1 MKTPALSHSLRASGF
16 SLAETVI
23 AVGITASTIVT
34 LVGMI
39 PLSLNTLHRSGVV
52 TAEARITQAIAADY
66 RMREWSE
73 VVQQQQE
80 GGCRDFSFDGQGTR
94 VKQGDASTIFTARV
108 TVSDALPLPGMQQT
122 NPRLKNVQ
130 ILVTSSPDAT
140 AAFTMPENCH
150 KAQTLVAQTDK
161 TAQSPPMAS
170 N

>member
-1 MKTPALSHSLRASGF
+1 MNTHTLFRSSGASGF

-23 AVGITASTIVT
+23 AVGITASVIVT

-39 PLSLNTLHRSGVV
+39 PLSLDTLRRSAVV

-130 ILVTSSPDAT
+130 ILVTSSPNAT
-140 AAFTMPENCH
+140 AAFTKPETCH
-150 KAQTLVAQTDK
+150 KSQTLVAQTDK
-161 TAQSPPMAS
+161 TAKSPPMAS

>member
-1 MKTPALSHSLRASGF
+1 MKLHTLSRSSCTSGF

-23 AVGITASTIVT
+23 AVGITASVIVT

-39 PLSLNTLHRSGVV
+39 PLSLDTLRQAAIL

-130 ILVTSSPDAT
+130 ILVTSSPNAT
-140 AAFTMPENCH
+140 AAFANPETCR
-150 KAQTLVAQTDK
+150 KSQTLVAQTDK
-161 TAQSPPMAS
+161 TALSPPMAS